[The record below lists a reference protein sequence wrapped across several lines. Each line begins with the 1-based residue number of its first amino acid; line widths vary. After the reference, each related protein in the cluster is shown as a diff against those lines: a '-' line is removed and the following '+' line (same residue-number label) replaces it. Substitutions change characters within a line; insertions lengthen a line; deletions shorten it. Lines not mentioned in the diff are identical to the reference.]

1 MAELAS
7 DAVRALTFL
16 PKSIASL
23 LLESLNGRAGEELV
37 GSMGESALSAVG
49 ASSKFREVLA

>member
-1 MAELAS
+1 MTELAS
-7 DAVRALTFL
+7 DAVGALALL

-23 LLESLNGRAGEELV
+23 LLEGLEGRAGEELV

-49 ASSKFREVLA
+49 ASSKF